1 MSETLLSFMH
11 FAVGFVYKSYHIYAR
26 ASKGGAITPIL
37 QGRKLRSQCW
47 EVGKPE
53 FEPRISDI
61 QVPLHRQL
69 DRSLQRIDNQLS
81 QKLLASY
88 CLLPGL
94 A

>member
-1 MSETLLSFMH
+1 MH

-69 DRSLQRIDNQLS
+69 DPRRTENSHVFATHRGQS
-81 QKLLASY
+81 
-88 CLLPGL
+88 
-94 A
+94 